1 MKSKSLKNDT
11 TLDSPKVRE
20 NRGIFGKLRRPKIS
34 IIVPVVNDGR
44 YLNRC
49 LDSILTSDFAEYD
62 VFVAMGATFDNTRDI
77 AKEYAGKYARI
88 HVIKAESQMAA
99 ITRSVTLSMGKYIM
113 FISPYDQITS
123 DTLSK
128 YYEAA
133 MKNGAN
139 IVFSKVLCRQDN
151 GDDFYEEFAFSGGA
165 YDSEDYLTYLTKEQR
180 IDKNRYSKMYLKT
193 LVKSCLDGYKYA
205 DSSFLPLVFSYAGSF
220 AYLNEVLYIRD
231 ESAHR
236 KAIKDK
242 EDWMLLVDSIESKSE
257 EILFFCE
264 QGRPAEFV
272 PLAKYAYMQ
281 IDKYAEECK
290 DQSAFV
296 SCVNKL
302 KAISE
307 KDRLDRYE
315 EALRIARNKQRFIRV
330 IIAILI
336 ASRLI
341 TRLYGYYAQIVGGF

>member
-128 YYEAA
+128 YYERNNGRAA
-133 MKNGAN
+133 IIDLVKYSREQKHLEATGTEGIEIQNLKLRTLLAEGYSQA
-139 IVFSKVLCRQDN
+139 
-151 GDDFYEEFAFSGGA
+151 
-165 YDSEDYLTYLTKEQR
+165 DSYIDR
-180 IDKNRYSKMYLKT
+180 IQAHIPYGTVRKT
-193 LVKSCLDGYKYA
+193 LA
-205 DSSFLPLVFSYAGSF
+205 
-220 AYLNEVLYIRD
+220 IR
-231 ESAHR
+231 ERLS
-236 KAIKDK
+236 
-242 EDWMLLVDSIESKSE
+242 LL
-257 EILFFCE
+257 
-264 QGRPAEFV
+264 
-272 PLAKYAYMQ
+272 
-281 IDKYAEECK
+281 
-290 DQSAFV
+290 
-296 SCVNKL
+296 
-302 KAISE
+302 
-307 KDRLDRYE
+307 
-315 EALRIARNKQRFIRV
+315 
-330 IIAILI
+330 
-336 ASRLI
+336 
-341 TRLYGYYAQIVGGF
+341 